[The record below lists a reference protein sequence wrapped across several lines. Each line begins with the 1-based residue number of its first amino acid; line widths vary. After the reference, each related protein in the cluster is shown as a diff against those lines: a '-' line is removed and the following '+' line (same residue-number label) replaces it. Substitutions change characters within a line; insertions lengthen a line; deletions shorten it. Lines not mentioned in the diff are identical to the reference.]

1 LKQPSL
7 APLFNFKNLIEEA
20 SKGSMFA
27 PQTQREETFRNLG
40 EGIHYATPIIPLT
53 RKTSEVDLVR
63 GVVQMMQGLSSSLF
77 YWDQSGQCFCVA
89 NVGIY
94 VTHLSHSTLH
104 NLLSRFTY
112 AATCLQLVHLRLN
125 LPHSYYALPTL
136 RAFASV
142 ASHCLLVP
150 TTFFFSL
157 LLFLIN
163 RID

>member
-1 LKQPSL
+1 
-7 APLFNFKNLIEEA
+7 
-20 SKGSMFA
+20 MFA
-27 PQTQREETFRNLG
+27 KQTQREETFRNLG

-94 VTHLSHSTLH
+94 VTHLSHPTLH

-112 AATCLQLVHLRLN
+112 AATCLQLVHLRLS
-125 LPHSYYALPTL
+125 LPHSYDALPTL

-142 ASHCLLVP
+142 ASHCLLVRKWIWYIL
-150 TTFFFSL
+150 FSL

-163 RID
+163 RSNWILFLYLFFFLF